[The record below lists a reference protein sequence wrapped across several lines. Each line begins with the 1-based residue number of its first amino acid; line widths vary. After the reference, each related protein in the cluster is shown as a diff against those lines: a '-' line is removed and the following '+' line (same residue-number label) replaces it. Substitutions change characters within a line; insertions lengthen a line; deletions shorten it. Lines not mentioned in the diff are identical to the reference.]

1 MSILCESCIYERQDG
16 TNVKACNEFDNDP
29 MKMCF
34 EHKTIMKVEHTIQNI
49 DNIIFIKYIVNY
61 DKTFKN
67 IYVWACA
74 YFSFLHCDLHSFKSC
89 FTTNDVHLITSKQ
102 LKQLKKKFDQ

>member
-61 DKTFKN
+61 DKTFKKN
-67 IYVWACA
+67 MFGHVHI
-74 YFSFLHCDLHSFKSC
+74 FLSFIVICI
-89 FTTNDVHLITSKQ
+89 HLKVVSQQMMFISSHRNN
-102 LKQLKKKFDQ
+102 